1 MNHERNV
8 LIELQKV
15 QRRHVMGDSAV
26 KVLNDIDLQVHEG
39 ECVAVV
45 GPSGGGKSS
54 LLNVLGLLDPPDGGI
69 YRFAGQNT
77 QALSSRELARLRWE
91 SIGFVFQNFHLLPH
105 LTALDNVALPL
116 HYGSLSPSELK
127 RKAAAALDAVGLLS
141 RAEHRPNQLSGGQC
155 QRVAIARALVCQPR
169 LLLADEPTGALDSV
183 SGELVMNLMLTL
195 RRTLGMTLVMVT
207 HDTQLASGF
216 PRCLHLV
223 DGRVQRDVRQE
234 AVHG

>member
-1 MNHERNV
+1 M
-8 LIELQKV
+8 
-15 QRRHVMGDSAV
+15 
-26 KVLNDIDLQVHEG
+26 
-39 ECVAVV
+39 
-45 GPSGGGKSS
+45 
-54 LLNVLGLLDPPDGGI
+54 LGLLDPPDGGI

-91 SIGFVFQNFHLLPH
+91 SIGFFQNFHLLPH

-116 HYGSLSPSELK
+116 HYGSLGPSELK